1 MILQDCYK
9 ADAEQ
14 TAACHKFWASRK
26 IATPDNNMKLREP
39 FCRRKPALEACGI
52 LKPFMFDVWTR
63 PRKAT
68 LTTDCLEISSIKQ
81 IGFGNLLE
89 CSAHR
94 SYRRIIVVAMAEN
107 PKMDNYY
114 TLFAEQ
120 EIGRMCKDRNLI
132 DDTIAKG
139 CEKQLSILIPTSEL
153 QDTRSLEHDTAT
165 LCKLPKSLPIFH
177 LLLSI

>member
-1 MILQDCYK
+1 
-9 ADAEQ
+9 
-14 TAACHKFWASRK
+14 
-26 IATPDNNMKLREP
+26 MKLREL
-39 FCRRKPALEACGI
+39 FCRREPTPEGGGL
-52 LKPFMFDVWTR
+52 LQPFVFYVWTR

-68 LTTDCLEISSIKQ
+68 ITTDCLEATSIKR
-81 IGFGNLLE
+81 IGFGNLPE

-94 SYRRIIVVAMAEN
+94 GYRRIIVIAMAEN

-132 DDTIAKG
+132 DDTIAQG

-153 QDTRSLEHDTAT
+153 QETRSLEHDTAT
-165 LCKLPKSLPIFH
+165 LWKLPKSLPIFH
-177 LLLSI
+177 VLLSI